1 MMDVYVLG
9 SSASAPTINRSL
21 PSIALRLNGDI
32 VLLDCGEGAQR
43 QMMLYGASY
52 AKAKVICI
60 SHLHLDHF
68 LGIFG
73 LAETLRLS
81 GVCEKIQIFGP
92 MGLARILQSF
102 GKKEIFE
109 VHELCTPVKSSKTP
123 IFSINNYDIFAFD
136 VSHGKMPAFGYVV
149 RERNKIRFFEK
160 KAKSLGLSGTLFS
173 QILKNKKLKL
183 NNKTIFLKDVSYVQP
198 GKCLCYCGDTVFS
211 KKCVSASKNCDLLI
225 HEATYDDS
233 CKDLAKERFHST
245 ASDGAKVAKLAGVK
259 SLLLTHIGGK
269 YSKDPSILVE
279 QAKKIFKNTSV
290 ASDGLVISLK

>member
-1 MMDVYVLG
+1 MM
-9 SSASAPTINRSL
+9 I
-21 PSIALRLNGDI
+21 
-32 VLLDCGEGAQR
+32 
-43 QMMLYGASY
+43 YGVSY
-52 AKAKVICI
+52 AKVKVICI

-92 MGLARILQSF
+92 VGLARVLESF

-109 VHELCTPVKSSKTP
+109 VHELHPPIKKSKTP
-123 IFSINNYDIFAFD
+123 IFTLNNYDFFAFN
-136 VSHGKMPAFGYVV
+136 VSHGKIPALGYVV

-160 KAKSLGLSGTLFS
+160 KAKSLGLSGALFS

-183 NNKTIFLKDVSYVQP
+183 NNKTIFLKDVSYVQT
-198 GKCLCYCGDTVFS
+198 GKCVCYCGDTVFS
-211 KKCVSASKNCDLLI
+211 KNCVSASKGCDLLI
-225 HEATYDDS
+225 HECTYDDS

-245 ASDGAKVAKLAGVK
+245 SSDSARVAKLAGAK
-259 SLLLTHIGGK
+259 SLLLTHISGK